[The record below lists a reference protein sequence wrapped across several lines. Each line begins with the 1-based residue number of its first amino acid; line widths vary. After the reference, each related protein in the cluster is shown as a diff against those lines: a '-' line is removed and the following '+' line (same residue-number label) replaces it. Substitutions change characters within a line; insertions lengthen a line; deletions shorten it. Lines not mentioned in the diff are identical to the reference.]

1 MTESRIPAA
10 TIRIIAEKSGKG
22 TILSQIIDIANEAQN
37 SKAPIQRFADKVA
50 NYFIS
55 GIVFISLLVFLA
67 WYFYIRPGDMEQ
79 AVYCVCSVLVIA
91 CPCAFGLATP
101 TGIMVGSGR
110 AAELGILFKNA
121 EQLENAYKVTDI
133 IFNKTGTLTQGEPE
147 VTDIIEIGE
156 KKEKILYYAAAVE
169 KMSEHPTALAI
180 VNYYT
185 KNYAIE
191 DIVNAKD
198 FMNIENWGV
207 SGIVDGKTEVC
218 ICVDGKIA
226 GMIGIADRIR
236 LDASK
241 AVAI

>member
-1 MTESRIPAA
+1 
-10 TIRIIAEKSGKG
+10 
-22 TILSQIIDIANEAQN
+22 
-37 SKAPIQRFADKVA
+37 
-50 NYFIS
+50 
-55 GIVFISLLVFLA
+55 
-67 WYFYIRPGDMEQ
+67 
-79 AVYCVCSVLVIA
+79 
-91 CPCAFGLATP
+91 
-101 TGIMVGSGR
+101 
-110 AAELGILFKNA
+110 
-121 EQLENAYKVTDI
+121 
-133 IFNKTGTLTQGEPE
+133 
-147 VTDIIEIGE
+147 
-156 KKEKILYYAAAVE
+156 
-169 KMSEHPTALAI
+169 MSEHPTALAI